1 MKILRIIR
9 TKLIKFY
16 LIIIL
21 GIVHRIRALLMMKI
35 IYF

>member
-9 TKLIKFY
+9 TKLLEFY
-16 LIIIL
+16 LIMMF
-21 GIVHRIRALLMMKI
+21 GIMHRIRVLLMMKI